1 MKLAAKKKSIMCG
14 INRCL
19 LTIERYE
26 QIKKPQQLLKIYKI
40 EIKTAQIGC
49 FWGKTA
55 KMRGL
60 GQKLKVKTFGN

>member
-1 MKLAAKKKSIMCG
+1 M
-14 INRCL
+14 
-19 LTIERYE
+19 TIERYE